1 MSVPPIAKATLQATV
16 INAGANVLAQAIK
29 AYRNDVS
36 ISLFNAGVSALQGNV
51 RPDKL
56 ADTSPVQMRG

>member
-36 ISLFNAGVSALQGNV
+36 IFLDSLLVISLSVKELGGQIC
-51 RPDKL
+51 
-56 ADTSPVQMRG
+56 